1 MHFSIKT
8 DLFTS
13 QFQALISTSSALKV
27 PIEGKIRKHTS
38 WCHLEKQLDVKD
50 VSFKID
56 DVLTW
61 LTNNCN
67 TRIDQYLTKYVQ
79 RGNEMWSLNRITGE
93 TFFTKNYPEN
103 VVEKLPRPYSKNSK
117 LSISLDQKF

>member
-27 PIEGKIRKHTS
+27 PIEGKIHKHTS

-67 TRIDQYLTKYVQ
+67 TRIDQYLTKYIQ